1 MPSGLGG
8 NQVARSAARRAA
20 EKLPCSVCTPT
31 TASTFSLSP
40 AEKLPCE
47 EAARKERSESSARPQ
62 RKATVG
68 GGCGRG
74 WRLRL
79 VETAKAKEAA
89 VSGGGGGGEGG
100 GVGPAWLGLII
111 GAAVGEEV
119 VVMVAVLGVVE
130 RHCYGCCFPMVL

>member
-89 VSGGGGGGEGG
+89 ARTRQATAKKRGRGLGE
-100 GVGPAWLGLII
+100 A
-111 GAAVGEEV
+111 GEEGKV
-119 VVMVAVLGVVE
+119 GV
-130 RHCYGCCFPMVL
+130 

>member
-1 MPSGLGG
+1 MNLPRSKAYGSVQNLTMPSGLGG

-20 EKLPCSVCTPT
+20 GEFPCSVCTPT

-89 VSGGGGGGEGG
+89 ARTRQATAKKRRRRLAE
-100 GVGPAWLGLII
+100 A
-111 GAAVGEEV
+111 GEEGKV
-119 VVMVAVLGVVE
+119 GV
-130 RHCYGCCFPMVL
+130 